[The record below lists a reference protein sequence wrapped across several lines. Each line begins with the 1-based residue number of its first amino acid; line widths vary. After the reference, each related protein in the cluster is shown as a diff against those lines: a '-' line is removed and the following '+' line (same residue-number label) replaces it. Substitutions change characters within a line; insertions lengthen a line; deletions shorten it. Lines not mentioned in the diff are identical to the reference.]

1 MKMFLIGLYVAFSL
15 VAIVFFIRFWRDTRD
30 KLFLQLAMA
39 FTILAAERTTLLI
52 ISVPREASS
61 FIYVLRLVAFSIV
74 IWALID
80 KNRRP
85 KLRDNR

>member
-15 VAIVFFIRFWRDTRD
+15 VAILFFIRFWRDTRD

-39 FTILAAERTTLLI
+39 FTILAAERTTLLV

-74 IWALID
+74 IWALVD
-80 KNRRP
+80 KNKRP
-85 KLRDNR
+85 KIRGNH

>member
-39 FTILAAERTTLLI
+39 FTILAAERTTLLV

-74 IWALID
+74 IWALVD
-80 KNRRP
+80 KNKRP
-85 KLRDNR
+85 KIRGNH